1 MLYRTLADAV
11 LIVHLVFVAF
21 VVLGGVLVLKWPWM
35 MSVHLP
41 AAVWGAM
48 VECAGWQCP
57 LTPLENWL
65 REQAGQRGGEGDFV
79 LRYLAP
85 IVYPADLTRDLQMAL
100 GAIVLIINGAMYGW
114 VWRRRSSSRNRQGLN
129 ASRH

>member
-1 MLYRTLADAV
+1 MLYQALADTV
-11 LIVHLVFVAF
+11 LIVHLLFVAF
-21 VVLGGVLVLKWPWM
+21 VVLGGVLVLRWPWM
-35 MSVHLP
+35 MRLHLP

-48 VECAGWQCP
+48 VECVGWRCP
-57 LTPLENWL
+57 LTPLEDWL
-65 REQAGQRGGEGDFV
+65 REQAGQHAGEGDFV

-85 IVYPADLTRDLQMAL
+85 IVYPADLTRDLQMGL

-114 VWRRRSSSRNRQGLN
+114 VWRRWSSLRDRQGEN